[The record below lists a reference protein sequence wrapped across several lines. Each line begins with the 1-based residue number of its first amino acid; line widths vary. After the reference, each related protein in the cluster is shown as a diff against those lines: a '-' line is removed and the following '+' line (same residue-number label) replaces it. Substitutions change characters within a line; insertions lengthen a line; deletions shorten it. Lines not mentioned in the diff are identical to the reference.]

1 MTVIVGAQDMSIH
14 DKSMVSWPLRS
25 LVLTFQVIHL
35 VLGTPFYTAAPKL
48 SHGTDHIPA
57 TILLEELLVLE
68 SENRVKD
75 QARKWAAVQAHR
87 GSHAWL
93 PKSLFTQLP
102 RPRGSVWPREIHGH
116 TLDSASPECNS
127 SRAERPTPQPH

>member
-1 MTVIVGAQDMSIH
+1 MPFH
-14 DKSMVSWPLRS
+14 EKVSWPLHS

-35 VLGTPFYTAAPKL
+35 VVGAPFYTAAPKL
-48 SHGTDHIPA
+48 SHRTDHIPA

-75 QARKWAAVQAHR
+75 QAWKRATVQEHR
-87 GSHAWL
+87 ESHVWL

-102 RPRGSVWPREIHGH
+102 RPWGGVC
-116 TLDSASPECNS
+116 L
-127 SRAERPTPQPH
+127 